1 MQTSWGR
8 PFGAFMMTL
17 LWVAFL
23 CEIEERRERI
33 RGCLLA
39 EILLAQ
45 GNWNVNLILLT
56 CHYLLVHS
64 LWLFSFRSL
73 EVINFDQFH
82 DGNPYSCPFLNWNW
96 NLPFY
101 LVTFVDMLLLPA
113 KIDKGVPENYA
124 SSSGEESVLW
134 ILTYILDGG

>member
-1 MQTSWGR
+1 MWILFSS
-8 PFGAFMMTL
+8 PA
-17 LWVAFL
+17 
-23 CEIEERRERI
+23 II
-33 RGCLLA
+33 CLY
-39 EILLAQ
+39 ILS
-45 GNWNVNLILLT
+45 G
-56 CHYLLVHS
+56 
-64 LWLFSFRSL
+64 LFSFRSL

-124 SSSGEESVLW
+124 SSSGEERVFCES
-134 ILTYILDGG
+134 